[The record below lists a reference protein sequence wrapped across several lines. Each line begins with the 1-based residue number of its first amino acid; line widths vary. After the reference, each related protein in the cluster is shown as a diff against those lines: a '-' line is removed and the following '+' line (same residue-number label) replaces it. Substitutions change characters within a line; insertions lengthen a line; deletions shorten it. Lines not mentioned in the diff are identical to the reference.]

1 MLIENSNT
9 IPSVSFQMTT
19 HTTSVLFTR
28 LRHHWWNSWSRCSRT
43 SQRSVTFLMVVVG
56 NIKTSR
62 TSLIYVP
69 IKRTFPSKQ
78 SGFSLQ
84 LATGNHCVMELVVRW
99 NAKLQNEVCRNHST
113 KNSGLSCGAGS
124 MPRRNEINYLFG
136 IDKEDMVKVREKME
150 KKFEDGKKVPSTR
163 SSHHFIPQSTSQI
176 GHKLGSEDGS
186 FVDIHDFKISTRV
199 DIGDIAP
206 SSHISCVY
214 SLLWSVGLV
223 NKVDEEQCDVDVQF
237 MHPHGLR
244 KTFNW
249 PQGGDSCY
257 VPIKTLYVL

>member
-1 MLIENSNT
+1 
-9 IPSVSFQMTT
+9 
-19 HTTSVLFTR
+19 
-28 LRHHWWNSWSRCSRT
+28 
-43 SQRSVTFLMVVVG
+43 
-56 NIKTSR
+56 
-62 TSLIYVP
+62 
-69 IKRTFPSKQ
+69 
-78 SGFSLQ
+78 
-84 LATGNHCVMELVVRW
+84 
-99 NAKLQNEVCRNHST
+99 
-113 KNSGLSCGAGS
+113 

-150 KKFEDGKKVPSTR
+150 KRFEVGKKVHSTR
-163 SSHHFIPQSTSQI
+163 SSHHFIPQSTSKI
-176 GHKLGSEDGS
+176 GHKLGSEDDS
-186 FVDIHDFKISTRV
+186 FVDIHNFKTPTRV

-214 SLLWSVGLV
+214 NSLWSVGLV

-257 VPIKTLYVL
+257 VPLKTLYVLYRHLLHPLEELTESVMKIMTKRLLRLKNFIREQLLI